1 MGPIVTKLVES
12 VLTGGEMRS
21 MHFMP
26 VVAFDSF
33 QMSVKNKAPYWM
45 KVDILKYFSE
55 NLSYLSFE
63 IVDV

>member
-1 MGPIVTKLVES
+1 
-12 VLTGGEMRS
+12 MRS

-33 QMSVKNKAPYWM
+33 QMSVKNKAPYWIYWM

>member
-1 MGPIVTKLVES
+1 MGPIVTKFVES
-12 VLTGGEMRS
+12 VVTGGEMRS

-55 NLSYLSFE
+55 NL
-63 IVDV
+63 

>member
-1 MGPIVTKLVES
+1 
-12 VLTGGEMRS
+12 MRS

-26 VVAFDSF
+26 VVAVAFHSF
-33 QMSVKNKAPYWM
+33 QMSAKNKAPYWM
-45 KVDILKYFSE
+45 KVDILKHFFE

>member
-1 MGPIVTKLVES
+1 
-12 VLTGGEMRS
+12 MRS

-33 QMSVKNKAPYWM
+33 QMSVKNKSPYWM